1 MRCLFTL
8 TPAESK
14 RLIAMAV
21 ARMPEVRRALENG
34 RIIIAGGTTNA
45 FVAEELLGV
54 KLEKGRYTAGVITKG
69 RLAITPAER
78 RLPVFA
84 LKGGKPVEGPWE
96 GLLKEFGP
104 DDVFIKGANAID
116 TEGNAGILVG
126 GAMGGTIGAAL
137 PVISAKGAHLIMP
150 VGLEKLVPSVIDAA
164 RVMGIDKFSYTTGTP
179 CGMIPVV
186 NGTVV
191 TELEAFSILGN
202 ACATHVASGGID
214 GCEGACTF
222 AVEGEDKDMENV
234 VKLIKAIKGEPP
246 LSSEVTLGG

>member
-14 RLIAMAV
+14 RLIARAV
-21 ARMPEVRRALENG
+21 ARMPEVREAFESG
-34 RIIIAGGTTNA
+34 RVIIAGGTTNA

-69 RLAITPAER
+69 RLAITPVEH

-84 LKGGKPVEGPWE
+84 LKGGRPVEGPWE
-96 GLLKEFGP
+96 SLLKEFGP

-116 TEGNAGILVG
+116 MEGNAGILVG
-126 GAMGGTIGAAL
+126 GASGGTIGTAL

-164 RVMGIDKFSYTTGTP
+164 RLMGLDKFGYVTGTP

-186 NGTVV
+186 NGTIV
-191 TELEAFSILGN
+191 TEVEAFAILGN
-202 ACATHVASGGID
+202 ACATHVASGGVD
-214 GCEGACTF
+214 GCEGACSF
-222 AVEGEDKDMENV
+222 VVEGEDKDMEAV
-234 VKLIKAIKGEPP
+234 VELVKSIKGEPP
-246 LSSEVTLGG
+246 ISSEVKPGG